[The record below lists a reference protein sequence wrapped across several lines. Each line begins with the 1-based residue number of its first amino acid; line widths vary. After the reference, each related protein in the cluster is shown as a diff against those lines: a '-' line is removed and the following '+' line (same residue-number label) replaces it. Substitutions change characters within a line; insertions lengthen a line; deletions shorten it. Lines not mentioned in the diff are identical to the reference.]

1 MFSVAPNPVMETA
14 VIKCDEVMTYLTVLN
29 AEMKPVYTNQP
40 MQRQWSVDMD
50 KFPAGVY
57 IISVTTMKDQFAQ
70 RIVRM

>member
-1 MFSVAPNPVMETA
+1 
-14 VIKCDEVMTYLTVLN
+14 MTYLTVLN

>member
-1 MFSVAPNPVMETA
+1 
-14 VIKCDEVMTYLTVLN
+14 
-29 AEMKPVYTNQP
+29 MKPVYTNQP